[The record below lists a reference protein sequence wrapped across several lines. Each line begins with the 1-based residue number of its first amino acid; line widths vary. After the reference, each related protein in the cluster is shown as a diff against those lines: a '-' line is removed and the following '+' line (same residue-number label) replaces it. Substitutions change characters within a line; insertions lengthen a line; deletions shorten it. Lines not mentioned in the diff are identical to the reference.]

1 MFECKDVMTYECV
14 QADDSLCIASR
25 DNDTFQIILDV
36 SSASSSVPLLLI
48 VFCCDFIQFV
58 ELLSTFAL
66 LLVDIRVILVVL
78 FSFYTV
84 LF

>member
-1 MFECKDVMTYECV
+1 MTYEGL

-36 SSASSSVPLLLI
+36 SSASPSVPLLLI
-48 VFCCDFIQFV
+48 VFCCEI
-58 ELLSTFAL
+58 FAL
-66 LLVDIRVILVVL
+66 LLVDFRVILVVL